1 MAKKGLVDS
10 HTPPRKALFLINF
23 PKSSGCWPV
32 DTWEWCASKNVT
44 VLQAHHSQ
52 VLKLNLICRKV
63 LINLNNQDIW
73 IYPKQY
79 QERKKKI
86 LQKPESLDLQSC
98 PVALKTNESP
108 PVRKCQHFA
117 GDLRQHTN
125 LWDFSTLAL
134 ISTESCHFWPGM
146 LHKRGI
152 CQIFYNSKIPK
163 TFNIT
168 WAK

>member
-1 MAKKGLVDS
+1 M
-10 HTPPRKALFLINF
+10 
-23 PKSSGCWPV
+23 
-32 DTWEWCASKNVT
+32 
-44 VLQAHHSQ
+44 
-52 VLKLNLICRKV
+52 LKLNLICRKV

-125 LWDFSTLAL
+125 FWDFSTLAL
-134 ISTESCHFWPGM
+134 ISTELCHVWPGM
-146 LHKRGI
+146 LYRCGI
-152 CQIFYNSKIPK
+152 CQMFYTSQIPNVLILPEKKCKLRNVYQTIENGGCFNHIFLTNSQFFCNYLPK
-163 TFNIT
+163 
-168 WAK
+168 